1 MLRIA
6 GQTVGPI
13 GLKFFVDTHGRPG
26 GVIGKK
32 IFEHFFP
39 NNFFLVFYHG
49 KAGPSASLLYSKT
62 REFIYMLRMD
72 GQTAGPIGLNFFC
85 GHSWVAEG
93 CLAKNN

>member
-1 MLRIA
+1 M
-6 GQTVGPI
+6 
-13 GLKFFVDTHGRPG
+13 DTHGRPG

-72 GQTAGPIGLNFFC
+72 GQTAGPIGLNFFLRTLM
-85 GHSWVAEG
+85 GGRGIFFSTFFSR
-93 CLAKNN
+93 LF